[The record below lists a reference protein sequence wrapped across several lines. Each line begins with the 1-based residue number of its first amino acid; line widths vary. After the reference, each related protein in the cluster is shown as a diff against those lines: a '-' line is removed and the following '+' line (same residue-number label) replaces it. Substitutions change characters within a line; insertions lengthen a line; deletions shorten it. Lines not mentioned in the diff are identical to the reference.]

1 MNNLIIGLGCS
12 FTQGEGCCAVGNPDR
27 ERARAYPQL
36 IANELG
42 WDCVNHAERGQGGR
56 SQALRLLT
64 TDVSNYDKVVV
75 IYQQTGGER
84 FDWNTIWQGE
94 IHATT
99 RYAGPHKW
107 DGWYNQ
113 QRDFTEQ
120 LHNLLQI
127 QTWCKANS
135 AQLIVWS
142 AYDPLTTR
150 HQLCKYFSEHFNVY
164 YKTMWRKFSK
174 LVELDN
180 WWCIDDDDD
189 LILYDYFREN
199 LGDEYKW
206 YVDNNTKFK
215 ANGDPNDFH
224 PSELGHRWIAEQLIK
239 QIRYI

>member
-1 MNNLIIGLGCS
+1 MTNLIIGLGCS
-12 FTQGEGCCAVGNPDR
+12 FTQGEGCDPNRNPDV
-27 ERARAYPQL
+27 EITRAYPQL
-36 IANELG
+36 IANKLN
-42 WDCVNHAERGQGGR
+42 WDCVNHAELGQGSR
-56 SQALRLLT
+56 TQALRLLT
-64 TDVSNYDKVVV
+64 TDVSNYDNVVV

-84 FDWNTIWQGE
+84 FDWNELTHNQ
-94 IHATT
+94 IHAST
-99 RYAGPHKW
+99 RFADQHEW
-107 DGWYNQ
+107 DGQYTE
-113 QRDFTEQ
+113 QRDYTEQ

-150 HQLCKYFSEHFNVY
+150 HQLTEYFSEHFDN
-164 YKTMWRKFSK
+164 FDK
-174 LVELDN
+174 LIELDN
-180 WWCIDDDDD
+180 WWLIDNDPD
-189 LILYDYFREN
+189 LTLYDYFLDN

-206 YVDNNTKFK
+206 YVDDNTPIK